1 MLHVICRRSAAQ
13 RTAFALL
20 LLGMTDACC
29 PLFAMQLA
37 LVKGKEL
44 HWTEYGVG
52 GGTCQS
58 GNCVAEVRLSR
69 LYRFWKHAET
79 CFNNTAQHCTS
90 FCRWHAIRSQTMLA
104 PESGSQRCN
113 ATSESVAAQH
123 EPAGRKMTMHMQ
135 ASHIYHMPNTDL

>member
-1 MLHVICRRSAAQ
+1 MVDAASASATAAACSGCSCVREYQVRQLVGLEIPSHACSTGRRHAACHLQTQ
-13 RTAFALL
+13 RAAFALL

-29 PLFAMQLA
+29 PLFSMQLA

-69 LYRFWKHAET
+69 LYQFWK
-79 CFNNTAQHCTS
+79 
-90 FCRWHAIRSQTMLA
+90 LA
-104 PESGSQRCN
+104 
-113 ATSESVAAQH
+113 
-123 EPAGRKMTMHMQ
+123 
-135 ASHIYHMPNTDL
+135 